1 MTKRI
6 ITRKE
11 LATVV
16 AIEKEISDLATAV
29 GCSESDIYFA
39 ERLGFDSPLI
49 SADIWSKRDF
59 VNLVRGSQ
67 NADKH

>member
-6 ITRKE
+6 ITKKE
-11 LATVV
+11 IATVV
-16 AIEKEISDLATAV
+16 AIEKEIENLATAI
-29 GCSESDIYFA
+29 GCSEEEIYNA

-49 SADIWSKRDF
+49 SAEMWGKRNF

-67 NADKH
+67 NSDR

>member
-16 AIEKEISDLATAV
+16 AIEEEIRELATAI
-29 GCSESDIYFA
+29 GCSEEEIYNA

-67 NADKH
+67 NADR

>member
-6 ITRKE
+6 ITRRE

-16 AIEKEISDLATAV
+16 AIEEEIRNLATTI
-29 GCSESDIYFA
+29 GCSENDIYFA
-39 ERLGFDSPLI
+39 ERLGFNSPLI

-67 NADKH
+67 NAN